1 MLSLKHLNKSNDLI
15 LPSEKVDG
23 GRIIIHN
30 DCFINIFNTI
40 KKCGSFDK
48 LTEYYSAIKWLDG
61 SLSVVLSRLNNI
73 MCNPKSIEYDNN
85 IKNKCDELIHLGKEF
100 IYKLDN
106 IIVDRISIYQKYNN
120 HITNYF
126 NNINPHNDL
135 DFKKHNNQ
143 KYSSNYDTS
152 GYYSGLQKD
161 WMERVYHIDHMYS
174 IAEFENIEKIRR
186 KEKSLI
192 DQVKNYIGYKK
203 INEIN
208 NKQYA
213 IQEKPENNQNDMDG
227 KNNYD
232 NIGFVLTTV
241 VIGGMT
247 YIYHC

>member
-1 MLSLKHLNKSNDLI
+1 
-15 LPSEKVDG
+15 
-23 GRIIIHN
+23 
-30 DCFINIFNTI
+30 
-40 KKCGSFDK
+40 
-48 LTEYYSAIKWLDG
+48 
-61 SLSVVLSRLNNI
+61 
-73 MCNPKSIEYDNN
+73 
-85 IKNKCDELIHLGKEF
+85 
-100 IYKLDN
+100 
-106 IIVDRISIYQKYNN
+106 
-120 HITNYF
+120 
-126 NNINPHNDL
+126 
-135 DFKKHNNQ
+135 
-143 KYSSNYDTS
+143 
-152 GYYSGLQKD
+152 
-161 WMERVYHIDHMYS
+161 MERVYHIDHMYS

-213 IQEKPENNQNDMDG
+213 IQEKPKNNQNDMDG